1 MASSPAPAAGPRTSG
16 NPAGNTLA
24 CWNCSSSVPLPPKLV
39 VTTSFGTHH
48 VLLTEGAT
56 LSQGVIAPGSR
67 EEGESVPAGQ
77 VVRNPADPT
86 IWGIRNLSRV
96 VWRVTFPDG
105 QSLEVPLQKSVPLNP
120 GTRIDMGGV
129 SAEIIL

>member
-1 MASSPAPAAGPRTSG
+1 
-16 NPAGNTLA
+16 
-24 CWNCSSSVPLPPKLV
+24 V

-48 VLLTEGAT
+48 VLLTDGAT
-56 LSQGVIAPGSR
+56 IAQSVITPGSR
-67 EEGESVPAGQ
+67 DDADPAPVGQ
-77 VVRNPADPT
+77 VVRNPADPA

-96 VWRVTFPDG
+96 VWHVIFPDG
-105 QSLEVPLQKSVPLNP
+105 QSLDVPSQKSVPLNP